1 MPSSEK
7 QDAAEELAK
16 LLAESATA
24 TALWPTEADRRVVA
38 ERVAERYRPDPER
51 GKWRVQAFAHDPT
64 STKLFVVKR
73 AEHDVYSDP
82 LKAKAKA
89 VANAL
94 NALEE
99 RR

>member
-1 MPSSEK
+1 
-7 QDAAEELAK
+7 

-24 TALWPTEADRRVVA
+24 ITLWPTEADRRAVA
-38 ERVAERYRPDPER
+38 ERVAERYWPDPER
-51 GKWRVQAFAHDPT
+51 RKWRVQAFVHDPT
-64 STKLFVVKR
+64 STKLFVVER

-82 LKAKAKA
+82 LEAKAKA

-94 NALEE
+94 NALDE